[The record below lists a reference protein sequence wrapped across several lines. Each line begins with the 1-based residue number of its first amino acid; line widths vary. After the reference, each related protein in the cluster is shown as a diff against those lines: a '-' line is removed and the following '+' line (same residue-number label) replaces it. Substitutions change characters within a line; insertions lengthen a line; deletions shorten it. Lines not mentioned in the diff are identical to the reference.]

1 MLLFLIKLIE
11 GATLKKLSFIFLP
24 ILFFL
29 YVSGETYLKLNHSSL
44 CASTGCK
51 LADSLLLFDSIYL
64 NYIGM
69 LAGLGILIAGI
80 LAYKKVIHTNLFYIV
95 VGSSLLFETIMLG
108 YQYFASPEMCK
119 FCMGVYTFLIVI
131 MITASFRHF
140 IVAMMGAVSVFMALS
155 FLAIPQSK
163 PYVLEDG
170 NYLLQ
175 SATCPHCKKVKEYMK
190 ENYIEFKKID
200 IEKIEAQH
208 FATFLNF
215 KTIPILVTKKG
226 SHINIIN
233 GDKDIIESYKSSEK
247 SDTESGVTI
256 EESVSIDSTF
266 NVVAEEGCGFAN
278 LNTLTEKE
286 SDCTKE

>member
-1 MLLFLIKLIE
+1 
-11 GATLKKLSFIFLP
+11 LKKLSFIFLP

-29 YVSGETYLKLNHSSL
+29 YVAGETYLKLNHSSL

-69 LAGLGILIAGI
+69 LAGLGILITGI
-80 LAYKKVIHTNLFYIV
+80 LVYKKIVNTNLFYIV
-95 VGSSLLFETIMLG
+95 VGSALLFETIMLG

-119 FCMGVYTFLIVI
+119 FCMGVYAFLVAI

-140 IVAMMGAVSVFMALS
+140 LVASMGVVSVLMALS

-163 PYVLEDG
+163 PYILKDG

-175 SATCPHCKKVKEYMK
+175 SPSCPHCKKVKEYMK
-190 ENYIEFKKID
+190 ENYIEFTKID
-200 IEKIEAQH
+200 IEDIEAQH

-215 KTIPILVTKKG
+215 KTIPILVTKSG
-226 SHINIIN
+226 SNIKIIN
-233 GDKDIIESYKSSEK
+233 GDKDIIESYKSSNNG
-247 SDTESGVTI
+247 DGAIVI
-256 EESVSIDSTF
+256 EESVSINSTF
-266 NVVAEEGCGFAN
+266 DAVDEEGCGFAN
-278 LNTLTEKE
+278 LNTITQTE
-286 SDCTKE
+286 SDCSTPKK

>member
-1 MLLFLIKLIE
+1 M
-11 GATLKKLSFIFLP
+11 KKLSFIFLP

-29 YVSGETYLKLNHSSL
+29 YVAGETYLKLNHSSL

-64 NYIGM
+64 NYIGIV
-69 LAGLGILIAGI
+69 AGVGILITGI
-80 LAYKKVIHTNLFYIV
+80 LSYKKIVHENLFYIV
-95 VGSSLLFETIMLG
+95 VGSALLFETIMLG

-119 FCMGVYTFLIVI
+119 FCMGVYAFLVAI

-140 IVAMMGAVSVFMALS
+140 IVAMMGVVSVLMALS

-163 PYVLEDG
+163 PYVLQDG

-175 SATCPHCKKVKEYMK
+175 SPSCPHCAKVKKYMK
-190 ENYIEFKKID
+190 DNYISFTKID
-200 IEKIEAQH
+200 IEDIEAQH

-215 KTIPILVTKKG
+215 KTIPILITKEG
-226 SHINIIN
+226 THIKIIN
-233 GDKDIIESYKSSEK
+233 GDKDIIDAYSS
-247 SDTESGVTI
+247 SHQDSLNSGIVI
-256 EESVSIDSTF
+256 EESVSINSTF
-266 NVVAEEGCGFAN
+266 DVVDDEGCGFAN

-286 SDCTKE
+286 SDCTSTDKK